1 MRSAN
6 PLTGIGDVDVD
17 ELGLSR
23 SHFEERRLAMKTR
36 TTTPRDRVR
45 TRQEPTWRPALIAAS
60 AFVLVV
66 VLLGAG
72 TAMLRGTE
80 ADTPVAGESAV
91 VMTTVSTTPTATTT
105 PKVVVAPEATAI
117 DPGVRI
123 LSNVPEYG
131 TNLVLGADGFPMLLS
146 TTRSGDEYP
155 GTARLFRCADVACDE
170 VTVEALEYQP
180 GSGPAVIS
188 GGATDALIVGPNGD
202 VYITLESADALQS
215 VGRYDGDTVEPL
227 PALSSWAEMPYT
239 PLPAAFDNAGNPVFV
254 VFTRESPT
262 KADLL
267 VCEDPLCGGF
277 ARIELDRGYDIPNQ
291 FPAVF
296 IDENEARVVYGTGE
310 RTGPLDPETGGD
322 GAEAIFQ
329 TKVATIVDLYTSPHV
344 STQLI
349 YEGLNAYLIDAVV
362 TDNGE
367 PVAWIWQWMETE
379 TPGEPSQAIITIACG
394 DQSCNEFAAAQ
405 NEEVGPLMIGEIDT
419 QMRPIAAY
427 VETVYD
433 PDEYSA
439 YLEEVQRIA
448 DEGLVDVGIDD
459 PEQLGVNIVV
469 TQCSDTA
476 CTSAERTTIAAFDVP
491 WWYLGSFELE
501 VAPDGTVLVAIA
513 GVGEY
518 SEPGLRLYVFPDGE
532 LGPGVEPV
540 AGHVVIGDEAR

>member
-1 MRSAN
+1 MTRHGDALEQMRSAN
-6 PLTGIGDVDVD
+6 PLTGIGDIDVD
-17 ELGLSR
+17 ELDLSR

-36 TTTPRDRVR
+36 TTTPRDRAR
-45 TRQEPTWRPALIAAS
+45 TRKQPTWRPGLIAAS

-66 VLLGAG
+66 ALLGAG

-80 ADTPVAGESAV
+80 ADTPVAGEPEV
-91 VMTTVSTTPTATTT
+91 VITTVVTTPTATTT

-131 TNLVLGADGFPMLLS
+131 TNLVLGADGLPMLLS

-170 VTVEALEYQP
+170 FTVEALEYQP
-180 GSGPAVIS
+180 GSGNALIS
-188 GGATDALIVGPNGD
+188 GGATDALIVGPKGD
-202 VYITLESADALQS
+202 VYIILESADALQS

-227 PALSSWAEMPYT
+227 PILSNWPGYQPPAGPTDPMPYM
-239 PLPAAFDNAGNPVFV
+239 PLPAAFDDLGYPAFV
-254 VFTRESPT
+254 TFHGAFPAAVN
-262 KADLL
+262 LL
-267 VCEDPLCGGF
+267 VCSDPLCTDF
-277 ARIELDRGYDIPNQ
+277 IEVEFDSATFHDP
-291 FPAVF
+291 FPEVSIEGSTAQ
-296 IDENEARVVYGTGE
+296 VVYSTAEPTEPLHSEEIGMTE
-310 RTGPLDPETGGD
+310 RV
-322 GAEAIFQ
+322 AEV
-329 TKVATIVDLYTSPHV
+329 KVATIHDLYGSPTV
-344 STQLI
+344 GVEI
-349 YEGLNAYLIDAVV
+349 VDVDPRIG
-362 TDNGE
+362 GE
-367 PVAWIWQWMETE
+367 LDP
-379 TPGEPSQAIITIACG
+379 
-394 DQSCNEFAAAQ
+394 
-405 NEEVGPLMIGEIDT
+405 
-419 QMRPIAAY
+419 QMRAVSAL
-427 VETVYD
+427 VEEVYD

-532 LGPGVEPV
+532 LGPGVESV